1 MREQA
6 GPGPVSSG
14 AGTGAERR
22 TTVPLYVRIR
32 REFEARIRAGALPA
46 GSRLPSEM
54 DISTKYGVSRA
65 TAQRVLN
72 DLAEAG
78 LAIRRRRH
86 GTFVA
91 DVTRQINLLN
101 FVTPSAA
108 AKGVPGRHEVVSA
121 RIVRAADAVLALPGA
136 PADTAVVELVRRK
149 LDVREEPQSVER
161 HVVLFAAAPD
171 LLNENLEALV
181 TLPYL
186 QRSGVPIDSIRLYLD
201 PVALDEHDA
210 ALLHSE
216 TGTPALMRRRELR
229 LADASTV
236 EVVTTLVRPGTAE
249 FFLELPVPAG

>member
-1 MREQA
+1 MYGRN
-6 GPGPVSSG
+6 V
-14 AGTGAERR
+14 
-22 TTVPLYVRIR
+22 TVPLYVQIR
-32 REFEARIRAGALPA
+32 REIEAKIRAGGLPPGA
-46 GSRLPSEM
+46 RLPTEK
-54 DISTKYGVSRA
+54 DLSTQYGVSRA

-91 DVTRQINLLN
+91 DVRRQINLLN
-101 FVTPSAA
+101 FVTPATA

-121 RIVRAADAVLALPGA
+121 RIVRAADAVLTLPGA

-171 LLNENLEALV
+171 LLNENLEDVV

-186 QRSGVPIDSIRLYLD
+186 QRRGVPIDAIRVYLD
-201 PVALDEHDA
+201 PVSLDEHDA

-216 TGTPALMRRRELR
+216 VGTPALMRRRELR
-229 LADASTV
+229 ADDKSTV
-236 EVVTTLVRPGTAE
+236 EVVTTVVRPGTAE
-249 FFLELPVPAG
+249 FFLELPVPAV